1 MLWFS
6 ACKALSTNSTNT
18 SLKMFKRSN
27 QNINFAIVLRMQG
40 WLLLIEAA
48 FMLMPLAVS
57 LWFEEPTA
65 VRSFIYSAAITAGAG
80 ALMAF
85 GIRPR
90 STSMHKREGL
100 MLTAIIWVFFS
111 VFGMLPYLFTDTFNN
126 ITDAFFETMAG
137 FTTTGSSVIRY
148 VEEIPRGVLFWRAM
162 TQWIGGM
169 GIILFTLAVIP
180 MLNQKGGIALFNA
193 EVTGITHE
201 RLRPR
206 VSQTAKDL
214 WLIYIGLTA
223 ALAVLLLI
231 GPMDWFDAVCHAMTT
246 TSTGGYSTKNI
257 GLDYWHSSY
266 VFIVVIIFMF
276 IGGISFSLIAAGFRA
291 NFKRIRSNNTLR
303 WYCMT
308 AFITTVIIVVYMAYK
323 GFLDNNFDRF
333 VYGAFDTIS
342 AITSTGFSTF
352 DYEDSGEFV
361 TVILMVMMFFGG
373 MAGSTSGGA
382 KMDRLIVTLKH
393 TANEFYR
400 VLHTNSVRAV
410 HIDGKPIPNHVVSK
424 VNTFF
429 TVYIVIIMVVA
440 LYLTFFGVPVFDAMY
455 TSMSA
460 ISNVG
465 IGHGVTGVNGSWVSL
480 HAGAKWVL
488 AFEMMIGRLELFTV
502 LVIFTRSFWKKD

>member
-1 MLWFS
+1 MH
-6 ACKALSTNSTNT
+6 
-18 SLKMFKRSN
+18 KREK
-27 QNINFAIVLRMQG
+27 QHINFAIVLRMQG

-48 FMLMPLAVS
+48 FMLLPLGISCLYNESTS
-57 LWFEEPTA
+57 LWA
-65 VRSFIYSAAITAGAG
+65 FIYSTAITAGAG

-85 GIRPR
+85 GIRPK
-90 STSMHKREGL
+90 SKSMHKREGL

-111 VFGMLPYLFTDTFNN
+111 LFGMLPYLFSDTFNN
-126 ITDAFFETMAG
+126 VTDAFFETMAG

-148 VEEIPRGVLFWRAM
+148 VEEIPHGVLFWRAM

-214 WLIYIGLTA
+214 WLIYIGLTF
-223 ALAVLLLI
+223 LLTLLLVA
-231 GPMDWFDAVCHAMTT
+231 GPMDWFDAICHAMTT

-257 GLDYWHSSY
+257 GLDYWQSSY

-276 IGGISFSLIAAGFRA
+276 IGGISFSIIAATFRGD
-291 NFKRIRSNNTLR
+291 FKRIRNNNTLR

-308 AFITTVIIVVYMAYK
+308 ALITTVIIVAYMAYK
-323 GFLDNNFDRF
+323 AFLDNNFDRF
-333 VYGAFDTIS
+333 VYGSFDTIS

-382 KMDRLIVTLKH
+382 KMDRLIVLLKN

-410 HIDGKPIPNHVVSK
+410 HIDGKPVPNHVVSK

-429 TVYIVIIMVVA
+429 AVYIGIIMVVA
-440 LYLTFFGVPVFDAMY
+440 LYLTFFDIPVFDAMY

-465 IGHGVTGVNGSWVSL
+465 IGYGVTGPDSSWVIL
-480 HAGAKWVL
+480 HPAAKWVL
-488 AFEMMIGRLELFTV
+488 AFEMMVGRLELFTV
-502 LVIFTRSFWKKD
+502 LVIFTSSFWRKD

>member
-1 MLWFS
+1 MP
-6 ACKALSTNSTNT
+6 KHI
-18 SLKMFKRSN
+18 N
-27 QNINFAIVLRMQG
+27 QNINFAIVMRMQG

-48 FMLMPLAVS
+48 FMLFPLVISWIYEEQTS
-57 LWFEEPTA
+57 LMA
-65 VRSFIYSAAITAGAG
+65 FIYSTAITAGAG
-80 ALMAF
+80 AAMAF
-85 GIRPR
+85 GIKPR
-90 STSMHKREGL
+90 NTSMHKREGL

-111 VFGMLPYLFTDTFNN
+111 LFGMLPYLFSDTFNN
-126 ITDAFFETMAG
+126 VTDAFFETMAG

-223 ALAVLLLI
+223 VLTILLYV
-231 GPMDWFDAVCHAMTT
+231 GPMDWFDAICHAMTT
-246 TSTGGYSTKNI
+246 TSTGGYSTKNV
-257 GLDYWHSSY
+257 GLDYWNSSY
-266 VFIVVIIFMF
+266 VFLVVIIFMF
-276 IGGISFSLIAAGFRA
+276 IGGISFSLIVAVGRG
-291 NFKRIRSNNTLR
+291 NFKRLMNNNTLR

-308 AFITTVIIVVYMAYK
+308 TLITTIAIMGYMTYK
-323 GFLDNNFDRF
+323 GFLDTHGDRF
-333 VYGAFDTIS
+333 IYSAFDTLS

-361 TVILMVMMFFGG
+361 TVVLMVMMFFGG

-382 KMDRLIVTLKH
+382 KMDRLIVLLKN

-410 HIDGKPIPNHVVSK
+410 HVDGKPVPNHVVNK

-429 TVYIVIIMVVA
+429 TIYILIIMIVA

-465 IGHGVTGVNGSWVSL
+465 IGYGVTGPNSSWVVL
-480 HAGAKWVL
+480 HPGAKWVL
-488 AFEMMIGRLELFTV
+488 AFEMMVGRLELFTV